1 MRKEALIT
9 KLVEKHKIYESH
21 PSYSKLDEMSRKANN
36 LYNQCIYFA
45 KHSDNLLED
54 LKLLDKVM
62 KSFPDEHDNYRS
74 FGYAVCAQQVLRL
87 FQQNLRSYFAAI
99 NDYKKNPSKY
109 TGRPRF
115 PKFRKSGERFQ
126 VIFTNQSVKLV
137 NQTIRVA
144 SKTFENKLFI
154 KLRTRSA
161 KKICQVVFAP
171 RNNYFLVYVIYDTE
185 DSTISQRSNKVAAID
200 IGLSNLA
207 TVTFSEEDDPILYRS
222 DLMKIN
228 HDFNRITSN
237 YVSILKKTQNK
248 DTSKRRKRY
257 SEKYSGLVEDRLH
270 KLSRAIIN
278 DLSHRGVSTVIVGKN
293 TGQKINNKLKNFV
306 QVPLFRL
313 ISMIKYKAELAGI
326 TFIQVNE
333 SYTSGTSFLDHELPT
348 KEYYDKSRRMYRGLF
363 LSNDSKRIN
372 ADVNASFQ
380 IMKKVYRE
388 FTYTNSVKY
397 ANPTVKTIC

>member
-1 MRKEALIT
+1 M
-9 KLVEKHKIYESH
+9 KLVEKHKIYKSH

-36 LYNQCIYFA
+36 LYNQCMYFA

-161 KKICQVVFAP
+161 KKICQAVFTP
-171 RNNYFLVYVIYDTE
+171 RNNYFLVYVIYEVD
-185 DSTISQRSNKVAAID
+185 DPVISQCSNKIAAID

-207 TVTFSEEDDPILYRS
+207 TVTFSEEHDPILYRS

-228 HDFNRITSN
+228 HDFNRIASS

-248 DTSKRRKRY
+248 DTSKRRKRL
-257 SEKYSGLVEDRLH
+257 SNNYSGLIEDRLH

-293 TGQKINNKLKNFV
+293 TGQKINNNLKNFV

-333 SYTSGTSFLDHELPT
+333 SYTSGTSFLDNELPT
-348 KEYYDKSRRMYRGLF
+348 NEYYNKERRKHRGLF
-363 LSNDSKRIN
+363 LSNNSKQIN

-380 IMKKVYRE
+380 IMKKIYKE
-388 FTYTNSVKY
+388 CAYNDSIKY
-397 ANPTVKTIC
+397 ANPIVKTIC

>member
-1 MRKEALIT
+1 M
-9 KLVEKHKIYESH
+9 KLVEKHKIYKSH

-36 LYNQCIYFA
+36 LYNQCVYFA
-45 KHSDNLLED
+45 KHSDNLSED
-54 LKLLDKVM
+54 LKNLDKVM

-74 FGYAVCAQQVLRL
+74 FGYAKSAQQVLRL

-99 NDYKKNPSKY
+99 KDYKKNPTKY
-109 TGRPRF
+109 ASRPRF
-115 PKFRKSGERFQ
+115 PKFRKSSDRFQ
-126 VIFTNQSVKLV
+126 VIFANQSVTLTDQV
-137 NQTIRVA
+137 ISIA
-144 SKTFENKLFI
+144 SKAFENKLSI
-154 KLRTRSA
+154 NLRTCSA
-161 KKICQVVFAP
+161 KKICQVVFTP
-171 RNNYFLVYVIYDTE
+171 RNNYFLVYVIYEVD
-185 DSTISQRSNKVAAID
+185 DPVISQCSNKIAAID

-207 TVTFSEEDDPILYRS
+207 TVTFSEEHDPILYRS

-257 SEKYSGLVEDRLH
+257 SEKYSGLIEDRLH
-270 KLSRAIIN
+270 KISRAIVN

-313 ISMIKYKAELAGI
+313 INMIKYKAELAGI
-326 TFIQVNE
+326 TFIQAEE
-333 SYTSGTSFLDHELPT
+333 SYTSGTSFLDNELPT
-348 KEYYDKSRRMYRGLF
+348 KEFYDKSRRKCRGLF
-363 LSNDSKRIN
+363 LSNNSKRIN

-380 IMKKVYRE
+380 IMKKVYKE
-388 FTYTNSVKY
+388 FVYTNSVRY
-397 ANPTVKTIC
+397 ANPIVKTIC

>member
-1 MRKEALIT
+1 
-9 KLVEKHKIYESH
+9 
-21 PSYSKLDEMSRKANN
+21 MSRKANN
-36 LYNQCIYFA
+36 LYNQCVYFA
-45 KHSDNLLED
+45 KHSENLSED
-54 LKLLDKVM
+54 LKNLDKVM

-74 FGYAVCAQQVLRL
+74 FGYARCAQQVLRL

-99 NDYKKNPSKY
+99 KDYTKNPVKY
-109 TGRPRF
+109 TGRPCF
-115 PKFRKSGERFQ
+115 PKFRKSSDRFQ
-126 VIFTNQSVKLV
+126 VIFTNQSTKLDDQVV
-137 NQTIRVA
+137 NIAPR
-144 SKTFENKLFI
+144 TFENKLSV

-161 KKICQVVFAP
+161 KKICQVVFTP
-171 RNNYFLVYVIYDTE
+171 RNDYFLVYAIYEVD
-185 DSTISQRSNKVAAID
+185 DPIISQTTNKVAAID
-200 IGLSNLA
+200 VGLSNLA
-207 TVTFSEEDDPILYRS
+207 TVTFSSENEPILYRS

-228 HDFNRITSN
+228 RDFNRLTSN

-270 KLSRAIIN
+270 KLSREIIN

-293 TGQKINNKLKNFV
+293 TGQKIGNKLKNFV

-313 ISMIKYKAELAGI
+313 IEMIKYKAELAGI
-326 TFIQVNE
+326 TFVQVNE
-333 SYTSGTSFLDHELPT
+333 SYTSGTSFLDNELPT
-348 KEYYDKSRRMYRGLF
+348 KEYYDKSRRKFRGLF

-397 ANPTVKTIC
+397 ANPIVKTIC

>member
-1 MRKEALIT
+1 MLIT
-9 KLVEKHKIYESH
+9 KLVEKHKIYKSH
-21 PSYSKLDEMSRKANN
+21 PTYSKLDEMSRKANN
-36 LYNQCIYFA
+36 LYNQCVYFA

-54 LKLLDKVM
+54 LKNLDKTM
-62 KSFPDEHDNYRS
+62 KSFPNEHDNYRS
-74 FGYAVCAQQVLRL
+74 FGYARCAQQALRL
-87 FQQNLRSYFAAI
+87 FQQTLRSYFAAI
-99 NDYKKNPSKY
+99 KDYKKNPSKY

-115 PKFRKSGERFQ
+115 PKFRKSGDRFQ
-126 VIFTNQSVKLV
+126 VIFTNQSAKLV
-137 NQTIRVA
+137 DRVIVVA

-154 KLRTRSA
+154 KLRTLSA
-161 KKICQVVFAP
+161 KKICQVVFSP
-171 RNNYFLVYVIYDTE
+171 RNNYFLVYVIYEVD
-185 DSTISQRSNKVAAID
+185 DPIISQRSNKVAAID

-222 DLMKIN
+222 DLTKIN

-270 KLSRAIIN
+270 KISRAIIN

-293 TGQKINNKLKNFV
+293 AGQKINNKLKNFV

-313 ISMIKYKAELAGI
+313 IEMIKYKAELAGI
-326 TFIQVNE
+326 AFIQVNE
-333 SYTSGTSFLDHELPT
+333 SYTSGTSFLDNELPT
-348 KEYYDKSRRMYRGLF
+348 KEHYDKSRRKYRGLF
-363 LSNDSKRIN
+363 ISNNSKRIN

-397 ANPTVKTIC
+397 ANPIVKTIC

>member
-1 MRKEALIT
+1 M
-9 KLVEKHKIYESH
+9 KLAEKHKIYQSH
-21 PSYSKLDEMSRKANN
+21 PVYSKLDHMSRKANN
-36 LYNQCIYFA
+36 LYNQCVYFA
-45 KHSDNLLED
+45 KNSDNLSED
-54 LKLLDKVM
+54 LKHLDKVM

-74 FGYAVCAQQVLRL
+74 FGHAKSAQQVLRL

-99 NDYKKNPSKY
+99 DDYKKNPTKY
-109 TGRPRF
+109 TGRPCF
-115 PKFRKSGERFQ
+115 PKFRKSSDRFQ
-126 VIFTNQSVKLV
+126 VIFANQSVKLV
-137 NQTIRVA
+137 NQTIIIA
-144 SKTFENKLFI
+144 SRTFENKLSI

-161 KKICQVVFAP
+161 KKICQVVFTP
-171 RNNYFLVYVIYDTE
+171 RNNYFLVYVIYEVD
-185 DSTISQRSNKVAAID
+185 DPIISQRSNKIAAID

-207 TVTFSEEDDPILYRS
+207 TVTFSEDDDPILYRS
-222 DLMKIN
+222 DLTKIT
-228 HDFNRITSN
+228 HDFNRITSK

-270 KLSRAIIN
+270 KISRAIIN

-313 ISMIKYKAELAGI
+313 IEMIKYKAELAGI
-326 TFIQVNE
+326 AFIQVNE
-333 SYTSGTSFLDHELPT
+333 SYTSGTSFLDNELPT
-348 KEYYDKSRRMYRGLF
+348 KEFYNKSRRKFRGLF

-380 IMKKVYRE
+380 IMKKVYTE
-388 FTYTNSVKY
+388 FVYTNSVKY
-397 ANPTVKTIC
+397 ANSIVNTIC